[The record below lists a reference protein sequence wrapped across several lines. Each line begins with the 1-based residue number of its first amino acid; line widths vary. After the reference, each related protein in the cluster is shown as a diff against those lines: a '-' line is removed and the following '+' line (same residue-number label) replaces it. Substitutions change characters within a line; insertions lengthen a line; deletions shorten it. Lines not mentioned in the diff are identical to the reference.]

1 MIFFILNGI
10 KNNNNMKNRSP
21 KTLEKYANFF
31 NEIRE
36 IKVFHAQNM
45 IKKYKISNNLVKAMM
60 YFEVVKPLD
69 KGFYQYTINS
79 PIDTKSLNTFIDY
92 IYELSNPVKKQ
103 LTVKECLA
111 FLKTKNVN
119 LICIFGE
126 EKLISELK
134 KEGYKILKPVT
145 EYKEL

>member
-1 MIFFILNGI
+1 
-10 KNNNNMKNRSP
+10 MKNRSS
-21 KTLEKYANFF
+21 KTLQNYANFF
-31 NEIRE
+31 SEINET
-36 IKVFHAQNM
+36 KVFHAGNM
-45 IKKYKISNNLVKAMM
+45 IKKYKISNNLVKAMR
-60 YFEVVKPLD
+60 YFKLAIPLE
-69 KGFYQYTINS
+69 KGFYQYTMNS
-79 PIDTKSLNTFIDY
+79 VLNSKGLNTFIDY
-92 IYELSNPVKKQ
+92 IYELSNPKKNE

-126 EKLISELK
+126 EHLISELK